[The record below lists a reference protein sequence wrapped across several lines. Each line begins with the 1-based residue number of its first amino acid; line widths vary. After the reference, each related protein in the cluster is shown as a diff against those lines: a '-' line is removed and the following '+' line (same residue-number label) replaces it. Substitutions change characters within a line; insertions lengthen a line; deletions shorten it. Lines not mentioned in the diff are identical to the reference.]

1 MAVPSKDESSSNKAK
16 PVIDLGI
23 LEADDDFEEF
33 PADGMYTSRQFPM
46 LNKDCA
52 TGLCE
57 DTGEINVW
65 EDNWDDDIVE
75 EEFST
80 LLRLLVFFIHI
91 FRAEFQKLGK
101 AFVLPEIVPS
111 KL

>member
-1 MAVPSKDESSSNKAK
+1 MAVNSKEENGNIKAK
-16 PVIDLGI
+16 PIVDLGI

-33 PADGMYTSRQFPM
+33 PADE
-46 LNKDCA
+46 CA
-52 TGLCE
+52 ACPN
-57 DTGEINVW
+57 DDNGEVSLW

-75 EEFST
+75 EDFSNS
-80 LLRLLVFFIHI
+80 L
-91 FRAEFQKLGK
+91 RAEFQKLGK